1 MASDAQGITSR
12 DTSSRAPTS
21 QTTSSQ
27 GGAIQHGQASQA
39 PAAKPGMNKESYSGK
54 HVEGDVKEA
63 GHNEQFSANN
73 AEFQR
78 ARSLLDKASKES
90 AQADA
95 YTKQA
100 YEK

>member
-1 MASDAQGITSR
+1 MT
-12 DTSSRAPTS
+12 
-21 QTTSSQ
+21 
-27 GGAIQHGQASQA
+27 
-39 PAAKPGMNKESYSGK
+39 KEAYSGK
-54 HVEGDVKEA
+54 HTEGNVKEA

-100 YEK
+100 YEKWVALLSQSACLVGVLYC

>member
-1 MASDAQGITSR
+1 M
-12 DTSSRAPTS
+12 
-21 QTTSSQ
+21 
-27 GGAIQHGQASQA
+27 
-39 PAAKPGMNKESYSGK
+39 PGMNKESYSGK
-54 HVEGDVKEA
+54 HTEGDVKEA
-63 GHNEQFSANN
+63 GHNEEFSANN